1 MNPGVKASDL
11 FMLKNI
17 LKTTLLTAEKRQ
29 LSKERS
35 SRKKWRSS
43 SGIVKTQCLW
53 TQLISLKDIE
63 VVRSM
68 EYIFPQVVQNLL

>member
-1 MNPGVKASDL
+1 MNPGVKDSDL

-17 LKTTLLTAEKRQ
+17 LETTLLTAEKRQ

>member
-1 MNPGVKASDL
+1 
-11 FMLKNI
+11 MLKNI
-17 LKTTLLTAEKRQ
+17 LEITLLTAEKRQ

-53 TQLISLKDIE
+53 MQLISLKDIE

-68 EYIFPQVVQNLL
+68 EYIFPQVEQNLL